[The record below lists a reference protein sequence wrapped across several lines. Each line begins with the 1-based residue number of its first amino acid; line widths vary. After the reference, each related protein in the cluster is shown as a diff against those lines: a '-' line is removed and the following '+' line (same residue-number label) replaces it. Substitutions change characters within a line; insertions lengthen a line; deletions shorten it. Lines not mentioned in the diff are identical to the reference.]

1 MKKDTPFFVSQCFSI
16 WPLTVLLFDLRRL
29 LTLVTRS
36 LLFKKLLSSLLLDF
50 AFLLWIVCIP
60 KRPSS
65 QHRALF
71 LELDQTFPCL
81 QTFEVPNYNCGAL
94 CRLTSRLL
102 DLTIFSDHCLQLLSL
117 KNGLCNLASCW
128 SSLVDDVSRL
138 DTLVMLESSS
148 STNLSGFLFAFF
160 INQFSKENVAKN
172 KESVLSFCLLNLSI
186 RLLFFK
192 IQTYHQN
199 VRSVLGKSTLQCLFG
214 GN

>member
-1 MKKDTPFFVSQCFSI
+1 MKKDAPFFVSQCFSI

-81 QTFEVPNYNCGAL
+81 QTFEVSNYDCGAL

-138 DTLVMLESSS
+138 DTLIILESIS
-148 STNLSGFLFAFF
+148 STNLRAFYLLSLATTFQKKMLQRTKYQLF
-160 INQFSKENVAKN
+160 
-172 KESVLSFCLLNLSI
+172 
-186 RLLFFK
+186 
-192 IQTYHQN
+192 H
-199 VRSVLGKSTLQCLFG
+199 
-214 GN
+214 

>member
-1 MKKDTPFFVSQCFSI
+1 MVGYQKKMHLFCFLR
-16 WPLTVLLFDLRRL
+16 PLTVLLFDLRRL

-36 LLFKKLLSSLLLDF
+36 LPFKKLLSSLLLDF

-65 QHRALF
+65 QYRALF

-138 DTLVMLESSS
+138 DTLVILESSS
-148 STNLSGFLFAFF
+148 STNLRAFF
-160 INQFSKENVAKN
+160 ICFLYQPLLKRKCCKEQSINTFIPFFEFLNTAFVF
-172 KESVLSFCLLNLSI
+172 EDSDLSPNI
-186 RLLFFK
+186 
-192 IQTYHQN
+192 
-199 VRSVLGKSTLQCLFG
+199 RSVLGKSTLQCLFG

>member
-1 MKKDTPFFVSQCFSI
+1 MRRRSEKSPPVLSLTKKLWKKITYQIIQLLINFENCMVGYQKKMHLFCFLR
-16 WPLTVLLFDLRRL
+16 PLTVLLFDLRRL

-36 LLFKKLLSSLLLDF
+36 LPFKKLLSSLLLDF

-65 QHRALF
+65 QYRALF

-138 DTLVMLESSS
+138 DTLVILESSS
-148 STNLSGFLFAFF
+148 STNLRAFYL
-160 INQFSKENVAKN
+160 
-172 KESVLSFCLLNLSI
+172 LS
-186 RLLFFK
+186 
-192 IQTYHQN
+192 
-199 VRSVLGKSTLQCLFG
+199 
-214 GN
+214 